1 MSRDDTESEESPDG
15 LGRRIRRLRQA
26 RGLNLG
32 ELGRQ
37 ASVSRTALYQ
47 LERGQIERPHAA
59 TIDRLASALGVEPNA
74 LWGETRDVVEVGNSQ
89 LAQRIDEEL
98 RTNPAVRVA
107 REDHPEWFLGWSETD
122 WLQLASARGTGGE
135 LTEAGVRRE
144 AERISRRREVL
155 KRAELLMATHL
166 ADSLSTIVNA
176 LYETIQVAD
185 SPKPSTVPSSLQSVE
200 EWEEKGA

>member
-1 MSRDDTESEESPDG
+1 MSRENLENERSPDRIG
-15 LGRRIRRLRQA
+15 GRIRRLRQA
-26 RGLNLG
+26 RGLNVG
-32 ELGRQ
+32 ELGRR

-47 LERGQIERPHAA
+47 LEKGQIERPHAA
-59 TIDRLASALGVEPNA
+59 TMDRLAAALGVEPNA
-74 LWGETRDVVEVGNSQ
+74 LWGEPRDALEVGNSL
-89 LAQRIDEEL
+89 LAKRIDEEL
-98 RTNPAVRVA
+98 RTNPAVRLA

-176 LYETIQVAD
+176 LYETVQVAD

-200 EWEEKGA
+200 EWEENGA

>member
-1 MSRDDTESEESPDG
+1 MSREDIENERSPDRIG
-15 LGRRIRRLRQA
+15 GRIRRLRQA
-26 RGLNLG
+26 RGLNVG
-32 ELGRQ
+32 ELGRR

-59 TIDRLASALGVEPNA
+59 TMDRLAAVLGVEPNA
-74 LWGETRDVVEVGNSQ
+74 LWGESCDAVEVGNSL
-89 LAQRIDEEL
+89 LAKRIDEEL
-98 RTNPAVRVA
+98 RTNPAVRRA
-107 REDHPEWFLGWSETD
+107 REDHPEWFVGWSETD

-176 LYETIQVAD
+176 LYETVQVAD
-185 SPKPSTVPSSLQSVE
+185 SPKPSAVPSSLQSVE
-200 EWEEKGA
+200 EWEENGA